1 MTGPRIAVFGAGA
14 NGGAIAAALADA
26 GADVVA
32 IDPWPAHVE
41 AIRERGLTVVSG
53 DSERT
58 SPVPALHLCQLA
70 EPRQPFDVVVLGVKA
85 YDTRWA
91 CLLLEPTLTADG
103 TVVAVQNGVTL
114 DTVAEVF
121 GADRS
126 VGAVIEVAANLFD
139 PGRIVQEAPMWLA
152 LGGEN
157 AAAQDR
163 AHRVAQLLE
172 PAASTVVVDDI
183 RSAKWMKLVAN
194 ACELVPSAIL
204 DLPLAEAI
212 AEPGMHAFMLACGQE
227 ALDAALAQGQRI
239 VPIFGAAGDGTELTR
254 ERYVTH
260 LLDIVL
266 SDYTFPNTLTTVLQ
280 DWRKGRRA
288 EVDELNGLV
297 VTAAGGPERAPLNH
311 RVHRLA
317 RSIESGALQADAVN
331 TRLLLEEHPGNT
343 RPL

>member
-1 MTGPRIAVFGAGA
+1 MSTPHIAVFGAGA
-14 NGGAIAAALADA
+14 NGGAIAASLAEA

-41 AIRERGLTVVSG
+41 AIRDQGLTVVTGESQ
-53 DSERT
+53 RT
-58 SPVPALHLCQLA
+58 ARVPALHLCQLA
-70 EPRQPFDVVVLGVKA
+70 EERQPFDVIVLGVKA

-91 CLLLEPTLTADG
+91 CHLLLPYLADEG

-114 DTVAEVF
+114 DTVAEIF

-152 LGGEN
+152 LGGETEP
-157 AAAQDR
+157 AQDR
-163 AHRVAQLLE
+163 ARRLAQLLA

-212 AEPGMHAFMLACGQE
+212 AEPGMHRFMLACGQE

-239 VPIFGAAGDGTELTR
+239 VPIFGSAGDEAVLTR
-254 ERYVTH
+254 DRYVAH
-260 LLDIVL
+260 LLEIVL
-266 SDYTFPNTLTTVLQ
+266 SDYTFPSTLTTVLQ

-288 EVDELNGLV
+288 EIDELNGLV
-297 VTAAGGPERAPLNH
+297 VDAAGGPDRAPLNH

-317 RSIESGALQADAVN
+317 RSIESGAQIADRLN
-331 TRLLLEEHPGNT
+331 SRLLLAEHTGNT

>member
-1 MTGPRIAVFGAGA
+1 MSSPRIAVFGAGA
-14 NGGAIAAALADA
+14 NGGAIAASLADA

-41 AIRERGLTVVSG
+41 AIRDRGLTVVAG
-53 DSERT
+53 EAERT
-58 SPVPALHLCQLA
+58 SPVTAVHLCQLA
-70 EPRQPFDVVVLGVKA
+70 ETREPFDVIVLGVKA

-91 CLLLEPTLTADG
+91 CHLLLPYLADDG

-121 GADRS
+121 GSDRS
-126 VGAVIEVAANLFD
+126 VGAVIEVAANLFE

-152 LGGEN
+152 LGGESD
-157 AAAQDR
+157 AAQGR
-163 AHRVAQLLE
+163 ARNVAQLLA

-227 ALDAALAQGQRI
+227 TLDTALAQGQRI
-239 VPIFGAAGDGTELTR
+239 VPIFGSDGAEEDLTR
-254 ERYVTH
+254 DRYVGH

-266 SDYTFPNTLTTVLQ
+266 NDYTFPSTLTTVLQ

-288 EVDELNGLV
+288 EIDELNGTV
-297 VTAAGGPERAPLNH
+297 VTAAGGAARAPLNH

-317 RSIESGALQADAVN
+317 RSIESGAQSAGRMN
-331 TRLLLEEHPGNT
+331 SRLLLAEHPGNSG
-343 RPL
+343 PL